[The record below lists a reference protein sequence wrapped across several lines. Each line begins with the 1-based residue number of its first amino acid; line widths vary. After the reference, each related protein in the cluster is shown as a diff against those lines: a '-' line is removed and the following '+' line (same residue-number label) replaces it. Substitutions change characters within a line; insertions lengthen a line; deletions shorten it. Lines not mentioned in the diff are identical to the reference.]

1 MITDTRNR
9 IVEYIR
15 ESNQLRAHDL
25 ARLLNISGTAIHK
38 QLKKLINEGALE
50 KIGKPPKVY
59 YVLASKK
66 VTKPELVNSALL
78 RTINTR
84 YLYISPTG
92 EAKEGWEGFLAWCE
106 KTKQDPIKTANEYLS
121 TLNKFDKFK
130 KNDLINGMPKMKN
143 TFKDVFLDKLYY
155 LDFYSIERFG
165 KTKLGQMLLY
175 AKQSQNTNLI
185 NQLIIQIRPKI
196 IKIIQENMIDGILF
210 IPPTVKREIQFMKEL
225 EKQLALPI
233 RTLSVTK
240 IKTEIAVPQKTL
252 SKLEDRIENAK
263 KTIIVEDKKEYKNVL
278 LIDDAVGSGATMNET
293 AKQIKNINL
302 VSGEVIGLAITGS
315 FKGFD
320 VISEV

>member
-1 MITDTRNR
+1 MITNTRDR

-25 ARLLNISGTAIHK
+25 ARLLNLSGTAIHK
-38 QLKKLINEGALE
+38 QLKKLINEGELE
-50 KIGKPPKVY
+50 KIGRPPKVY

-66 VTKPELVNSALL
+66 VAKPKLVNPALL
-78 RTINTR
+78 RVINTR

-92 EAKEGWEGFLAWCE
+92 EAKNGWDGFLAWCD

-130 KNDLINGMPKMKN
+130 KNDLIDGMPKIKN
-143 TFKDVFLDKLYY
+143 TFKNVFLDKLYY

-165 KTKLGQMLLY
+165 KTKLGQILLY
-175 AKQSQNTNLI
+175 AKQSQNTSLI
-185 NQLIIQIRPKI
+185 NQLIIQIRPEI
-196 IKIIQENMIDGILF
+196 IKVIKENSIDGILF

-225 EKQLALPI
+225 EKQLALPSRI
-233 RTLSVTK
+233 LSVTK
-240 IKTEIAVPQKTL
+240 IKTEIIVPQKTL

-263 KTIIVEDKKEYKNVL
+263 KTIIVEDKMRYKNVL

-293 AKQIKNINL
+293 AKQIKNTNL
-302 VSGEVIGLAITGS
+302 VNGEIIGLAITGS

>member
-1 MITDTRNR
+1 MITNTRWK
-9 IVEYIR
+9 ILEYIEIHHQVR
-15 ESNQLRAHDL
+15 VYDL
-25 ARLLNISGTAIHK
+25 ARMLDITRASVHR
-38 QLKKLINEGALE
+38 QLKKLIDEGELE

-66 VTKPELVNSALL
+66 IIKPALADSALL

-185 NQLIIQIRPKI
+185 NQLIIQIRPEI
-196 IKIIQENMIDGILF
+196 IKIIEENMIGGILF
-210 IPPTVKREIQFMKEL
+210 VPPTVKREIQFMKEL

-240 IKTEIAVPQKTL
+240 IKTEIIIPQKTL

-263 KTIIVEDKKEYKNVL
+263 RTIIVDDKRKYKNVL

-302 VSGEVIGLAITGS
+302 VSGKILGLAITGS